1 MKMQF
6 QHAGKA
12 VAVACALLSSVAL
25 AAPLNLTDGDKITLN
40 WGYGTP
46 NPFGGGAFTASSA
59 SVLNT
64 GDSFLT
70 FCVEYPE
77 HISLNTAYFVDVNTG
92 AVAGGFSVG
101 GTYLGDVAGT
111 ASFDPLSKAT
121 AWLYTQFRT
130 NTSALNRVSDSFVY
144 DQSHGNSMQLAIWKL
159 EGELGADSSAV
170 TAYNNDQRAKDWVST
185 AITSSATWS
194 DIGNVRVMNLYSS
207 YTNGVFSGHRQ
218 DQLYLM
224 PVPEPETYAMML
236 AGLGL
241 IGFVANRRRR
251 KPM

>member
-1 MKMQF
+1 MKI
-6 QHAGKA
+6 QHAGKV
-12 VAVACALLSSVAL
+12 VATACALLSSVAF
-25 AAPLNLTDGDKITLN
+25 AAPLNLTDGDKIQLN

-70 FCVEYPE
+70 FCLEYSE
-77 HISLNTAYFVDVNTG
+77 HISLGTSYFVDINTS
-92 AVAGGFSVG
+92 AVKGGYSS
-101 GTYLGDVAGT
+101 LGHTPVIDPDGSAT
-111 ASFDPLSKAT
+111 EDPLSKAT

-130 NTSALNRVSDSFVY
+130 NTSALNRVSDSFIY
-144 DQSHGNSMQLAIWKL
+144 DKSHANSMQLAIWKL

-170 TAYNNDQRAKDWVST
+170 SAYNNDQRAKDWVST
-185 AITSSATWS
+185 AISSSAAWS
-194 DIGNVRVMNLYSS
+194 GIGNVRVMNLYSS
-207 YTNGVFSGHRQ
+207 YTNGDFSGHMQ